1 MEIWV
6 NTTAGTITTSEVKL
20 GTGGPII
27 SYDTD
32 NEDRFSPIIS
42 SNCVIPLVIESSI
55 QETFVKQLRE
65 VYNERD
71 VYVHLYRATETQHS
85 TVKPLWSGFVLMDL
99 SSTPDEFYP
108 YDFKITAVDG
118 LGLLKDIDFVKPTT
132 RRANEYIQAD
142 MYYGP
147 GRFTYWLKEILLK
160 TGASTTVEGS
170 SQDYEFTTAINW
182 YESLMP
188 NTSQSTD
195 PFYIT
200 KCSVGMF
207 SY

>member
-1 MEIWV
+1 MAFQKQFKTSYVSYNGWDYYLEIWV
-6 NTTAGTITTSEVKL
+6 NATAGSITASEIKL

-42 SNCVIPLVIESSI
+42 SNCVIPLVIESSV
-55 QETFVKQLRE
+55 QENFVKQLRE

-71 VYVHLYRATETQHS
+71 VYVHLYKATEAQHS
-85 TVKPLWSGFVLMDL
+85 AVKPLWSGFVLMDL

-108 YDFKITAVDG
+108 YDFKITAIDG

-132 RRANEYIQAD
+132 RRANEYLQAD

-147 GRFTYWLKEILLK
+147 GRYTFWLK
-160 TGASTTVEGS
+160 
-170 SQDYEFTTAINW
+170 
-182 YESLMP
+182 
-188 NTSQSTD
+188 
-195 PFYIT
+195 
-200 KCSVGMF
+200 
-207 SY
+207 